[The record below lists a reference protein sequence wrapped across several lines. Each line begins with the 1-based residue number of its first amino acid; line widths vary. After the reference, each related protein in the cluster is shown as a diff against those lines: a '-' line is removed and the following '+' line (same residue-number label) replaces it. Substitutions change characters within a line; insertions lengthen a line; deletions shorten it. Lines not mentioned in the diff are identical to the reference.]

1 MKLWKLQVILILVF
15 GSLATGGCSQKK
27 QAGLFEAGVMTE
39 ALETAKDNRDSESS
53 STQSIQEES
62 GYRRESQTEGM
73 IYVQVCGAVNQP
85 GVVTLPAGS
94 RVFEAIL
101 LAGGLTQEA
110 AENSVNQAQ
119 VLTDGQQIMVWTRA
133 QMQEKEIV
141 PGGPGVEGTDA
152 DAVQDKKVNL
162 NTATAQELMTLSG
175 IGEAKAADILAYR
188 EQNGGFQSI
197 EDIMKIRGIKE
208 AIFERIK
215 DQITVS

>member
-15 GSLATGGCSQKK
+15 GSLAVGGCSQRK
-27 QAGLFEAGVMTE
+27 QAGLFEAGGGTE
-39 ALETAKDNRDSESS
+39 GPETAEDSRDTESGS
-53 STQSIQEES
+53 AQSMQEES
-62 GYRRESQTEGM
+62 GYGQEPQTEGM

-119 VLTDGQQIMVWTRA
+119 VLADGQQIMVWTREE
-133 QMQEKEIV
+133 MQEKEIV
-141 PGGPGVEGTDA
+141 PGEVEIAGTDSE
-152 DAVQDKKVNL
+152 DAQEKKVNL

>member
-15 GSLATGGCSQKK
+15 GSLAVGGCSQRK
-27 QAGLFEAGVMTE
+27 QAGLFEAGGGTE
-39 ALETAKDNRDSESS
+39 GPETAEDSRDTESVV
-53 STQSIQEES
+53 QSMQEDRGS
-62 GYRRESQTEGM
+62 GQEAQTEGM

-119 VLTDGQQIMVWTRA
+119 VLADGQQIMVWTREE
-133 QMQEKEIV
+133 MQEKEII
-141 PGGPGVEGTDA
+141 PGEVEIAGTDSE
-152 DAVQDKKVNL
+152 DAQEKKVNL